1 MTFWEFTAAT
11 GRLNEWFSN
20 EDDEEDDLPDF
31 ETMKRGLM
39 VVQESERAH

>member
-11 GRLNEWFSN
+11 GRLSEWFDN
-20 EDDEEDDLPDF
+20 DDDEDEDAPDF

-39 VVQESERAH
+39 AIQESERVH